1 MGLCSTPSAPPPPD
15 YAAAATAQGV
25 ANVDA
30 ARAQGRINNPNVVG
44 PHGTQTVTWDGDT
57 PTLTQT
63 LSPEQQAI
71 LNAQQGNELGM
82 QGIAGQGIESLRG
95 IIGQGVDFS
104 GMPGMG
110 SAYGGARGGDV
121 LDYSRLPGMREA
133 FTMPGD
139 LPDMPQS
146 NEALRGRV
154 IDAMMGRANEQFG
167 QREDQ
172 TNSDLVA
179 RGIRPGTEAYAREM
193 ERIDQARNDA
203 RQQAEL
209 GADDMVANAY
219 GMDMSTRRQAVDEA
233 MRGSELGFNQQ
244 ADIFGNALA
253 AQGQRFGQQ
262 GQNAELGMRGQNQQ
276 FSQRDALR
284 RQAITEM
291 LAGRQIPLNE
301 ITALMS
307 GAQVN
312 SPFST
317 PGFAQNTS
325 VAPAPIF
332 GAAQATDAAAMG
344 RYNASNAGRNNMMSG
359 LFGLGSSIIGGW

>member
-1 MGLCSTPSAPPPPD
+1 MGLCSSPSPPPAPD
-15 YAAAATAQGV
+15 YAAAATAQGA

-30 ARAQGRINNPNVVG
+30 ARTQGRINNPNVIG
-44 PHGTQTVTWDGDT
+44 PYGTQNVTWEGDT
-57 PTLTQT
+57 PTVTQT

-71 LNAQQGNELGM
+71 LTAQQGNELGM

-95 IIGQGVDFS
+95 VIGTGVDFS
-104 GMPGMG
+104 GAPGMG
-110 SAYGGARGGDV
+110 TAYGGARGGDI
-121 LDYSRLPGMREA
+121 LDYGRLPAMREA
-133 FTMPGD
+133 FSMPGD
-139 LPDMPQS
+139 LPNMPQS
-146 NEALRGRV
+146 NEALRGRI

-193 ERIDQARNDA
+193 DRIDQARNDA

-209 GADDMVANAY
+209 GASDMVRDAY
-219 GMDMSTRRQAVDEA
+219 SMDMGTRQQAVEEA
-233 MRGSELGFNQQ
+233 LRGSELGFNQQ

-262 GQNAELGMRGQNQQ
+262 GQNAELGMRGQAQQ
-276 FSQRDALR
+276 FGQRGDLR
-284 RQAITEM
+284 SQAITEM
-291 LAGRQIPLNE
+291 LAQRQIPLNE

-307 GAQVN
+307 GSQVN
-312 SPFST
+312 NPFST
-317 PGFAQNTS
+317 PGYAQNTQ

-332 GAAQATDAAAMG
+332 GAAQAQDTANMG
-344 RYNASNAGRNNMMSG
+344 RYTAQNAGRNNMMSG
-359 LFGLGSSIIGGW
+359 LFGLGSAWLGGR